1 MFQFSAVYRFPQS
14 LSIGFSGPPTN
25 LRYVDESECVF
36 MHERERE
43 AKSDRDID
51 SDGERRT
58 KEKVVKIIF
67 SFSLFL

>member
-43 AKSDRDID
+43 I
-51 SDGERRT
+51 GE
-58 KEKVVKIIF
+58 EGWL
-67 SFSLFL
+67 LFV